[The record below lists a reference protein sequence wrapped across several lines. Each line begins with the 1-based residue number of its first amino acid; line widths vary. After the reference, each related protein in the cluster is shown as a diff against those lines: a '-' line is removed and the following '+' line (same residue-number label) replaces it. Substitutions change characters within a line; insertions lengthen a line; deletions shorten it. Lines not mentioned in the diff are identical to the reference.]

1 VCQEQS
7 KWDFEVCLHLSF
19 FTLLSLYR
27 QRNYCR
33 KQFILLFF
41 FACPKKNETR
51 LPVKLP
57 KVVRQERTLL
67 QDALFALASPMLHK
81 FLLKYCNKKLENSFS
96 FFLSLLQKE
105 TKKSSQ
111 NDASTLPYEFC
122 NFLIK
127 GSTRL

>member
-1 VCQEQS
+1 LIGCQGSE
-7 KWDFEVCLHLSF
+7 
-19 FTLLSLYR
+19 TLRYAYTFLFSSYFLCIAKEITVE
-27 QRNYCR
+27 NNL
-33 KQFILLFF
+33 FLLFF

-67 QDALFALASPMLHK
+67 QDALFALTSPMLHK

-105 TKKSSQ
+105 TKKTSQ